1 MEERSAKELKNEYRK
16 QAREKL
22 AALTEEYRN
31 GASAAI
37 ALNALNIPEMKESKR
52 AGFLGLGKTE
62 KTVLAYFSVGS
73 EPSTLAVISELLK
86 SGKRVCLPLCIDL
99 DEEGHRTDTADAMEA
114 RQITGFE
121 DLVPGAYGIPE
132 PKADT
137 VPVPPE
143 EIDMIILP
151 CISCDRE
158 CNRIGHGAGYYDKF
172 LSKTREDC
180 FTMALCYEEV
190 MLDDIP
196 TEPHDMPVDAVV
208 TEKMVYRWRR

>member
-99 DEEGHRTDTADAMEA
+99 DGNSIIWHRLGQMSSVVNHDGRISLTTHLWLLPTNHYRLE
-114 RQITGFE
+114 TFLLPL
-121 DLVPGAYGIPE
+121 LVPVAILSLVDIVGNRNAFEG
-132 PKADT
+132 
-137 VPVPPE
+137 
-143 EIDMIILP
+143 EIGD
-151 CISCDRE
+151 SC
-158 CNRIGHGAGYYDKF
+158 
-172 LSKTREDC
+172 
-180 FTMALCYEEV
+180 
-190 MLDDIP
+190 P
-196 TEPHDMPVDAVV
+196 
-208 TEKMVYRWRR
+208 

>member
-22 AALTEEYRN
+22 AALSEEYRN
-31 GASAAI
+31 SASAAI
-37 ALNALNIPEMKESKR
+37 ALNALNIPEMKEPKR
-52 AGFLGLGKTE
+52 EGFLGLGKKE
-62 KTVLAYFSVGS
+62 KTVLAYYSVGS
-73 EPSTLAVISELLK
+73 EPSTLAVINELLK
-86 SGKRVCLPLCIDL
+86 SGKRVCLPLCTDI
-99 DEEGHRTDTADAMEA
+99 DEEGHRTDTIDAMEA
-114 RQITGFE
+114 RQITSFD

-137 VPVPPE
+137 AVVPPE
-143 EIDMIILP
+143 EIDIIILP
-151 CISCDRE
+151 CISCDRD

-172 LSKTREDC
+172 LSMTGGGC
-180 FTMALCYEEV
+180 FTMALCYEEA

-208 TEKMVYRWRR
+208 TEKMVYRWRP

>member
-1 MEERSAKELKNEYRK
+1 M
-16 QAREKL
+16 
-22 AALTEEYRN
+22 
-31 GASAAI
+31 
-37 ALNALNIPEMKESKR
+37 
-52 AGFLGLGKTE
+52 
-62 KTVLAYFSVGS
+62 LAYFSVGS

-99 DEEGHRTDTADAMEA
+99 DEEGHRTDTVEAMEA
-114 RQITGFE
+114 RQITGFD
-121 DLVPGAYGIPE
+121 DLVPGAYGIPA

-143 EIDMIILP
+143 EIDIIILP

-172 LSKTREDC
+172 LSKTGKDC
-180 FTMALCYEEV
+180 FTMALCYEEA

-208 TEKMVYRWRR
+208 TEKMVYRWRP

>member
-1 MEERSAKELKNEYRK
+1 MEERTVKELKNEYRK
-16 QAREKL
+16 QARDKL
-22 AALTEEYRN
+22 ADLTEEYRN
-31 GASAAI
+31 RASAAI
-37 ALNALNIPEMKESKR
+37 ALNALNIPEIKEVKR
-52 AGFLGLGKTE
+52 EGFLGLAKRE

-73 EPSTLAVISELLK
+73 EPSTLAVINELLR

-99 DEEGHRTDTADAMEA
+99 DEEGHRKDTVDAMEA
-114 RQITGFE
+114 RQITGFD
-121 DLVPGAYGIPE
+121 DLVTGAYGIPE

-137 VPVPPE
+137 ALVPPE
-143 EIDMIILP
+143 EIDIIILP
-151 CISCDRE
+151 CISCDRD

-172 LSKTREDC
+172 LSRTRKDC

-208 TEKMVYRWRR
+208 TEETVYRWRG